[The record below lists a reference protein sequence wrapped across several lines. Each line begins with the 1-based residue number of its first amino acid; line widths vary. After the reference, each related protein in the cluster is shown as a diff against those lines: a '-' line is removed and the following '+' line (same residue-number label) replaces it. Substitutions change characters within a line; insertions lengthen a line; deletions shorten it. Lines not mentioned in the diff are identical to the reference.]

1 MPSLQTHH
9 TFHLPARCQDIHYFS
24 TSDRFL
30 DLWHS
35 CSTNYLLGG
44 GSNTLFLQ
52 DFEGQVLINTMKGIA
67 HRETK
72 NSHILKVSSGENWHE
87 FVTRCLAEGWYGL
100 ENLAL
105 IPGSV
110 GASPI
115 QNIGAYGVEV
125 ENFIASV
132 EYRDLETGETN
143 ERLGSECAFD
153 YRDSVFKG
161 KLAGK
166 TIITHVT
173 FELPKRYQP
182 VVTYGDLAKLDKP
195 SANQI
200 YDTVI
205 GIRQSKLPDPAVLGN
220 AGSFFK
226 NPVIPEGHYQDLLSS
241 YGQVPGYPTP
251 MGVKVPAAWFI
262 DQCGFKGKVIGGVR
276 CHPDQPLVLTNANN
290 ASGDDVVTMATLIMQ
305 TVHDRYSILLEPEV
319 RLVGSAGAITL

>member
-9 TFHLPARCQDIHYFS
+9 SFHLPARCQGIHHFS
-24 TSDRFL
+24 SSDRFL

-35 CSTNYLLGG
+35 SATNYLLGG

-52 DFEGQVLINTMKGIA
+52 DFDGQVFINTLKGVSY
-67 HRETK
+67 RETK
-72 NSHILKVSSGENWHE
+72 NSHIVTVASGENWHE
-87 FVTRCLAEGWYGL
+87 LVTRCLAQGWYGL

-125 ENFIASV
+125 ENVIAAV
-132 EYRDLETGETN
+132 EYRDIETGETS
-143 ERLGSECAFD
+143 ERLGSECEFG

-166 TIITHVT
+166 TLITHVT

-182 VVTYGDLAKLDKP
+182 VVTYGDLAKLDNP
-195 SANQI
+195 TASEI

-205 GIRQSKLPDPAVLGN
+205 AIRQSKLPDPDVLGN

-226 NPVIPEGHYQDLLSS
+226 NPVIPQTQYNELVSRH
-241 YGQVPGYPTP
+241 GQVPGFDTEA
-251 MGVKVPAAWFI
+251 GVKVPAAWFI
-262 DQCGFKGKVIGGVR
+262 DRSGFKGKTVGGVR
-276 CHPDQPLVLTNANN
+276 CHPDQPLVLTNAND
-290 ASGDDVVTMATLIMQ
+290 ASGDDVITMAKLIMQ
-305 TVHDRYSILLEPEV
+305 TVYEKYAVSLEPEV